1 MVVQQYSEKQ
11 MTRWIS
17 ANTPPV
23 RDGRYQLMTPGSL
36 ATFDAWFQGGDWQVW
51 VGDKWCSIELNP
63 VAWRWRGLRF
73 DPGTIASR
81 KKL

>member
-1 MVVQQYSEKQ
+1 MLNERYSEKQ

-36 ATFDAWFQGGDWQVW
+36 AILDASYQGGDWQIC
-51 VGDKWCSIELNP
+51 VGDKWGGIELNP

-73 DPGTIASR
+73 EPGKIASR
-81 KKL
+81 KKR